1 MIVLKSSREIELMR
15 HAGQIAGEALA
26 LGGELVKPGVTTK
39 HINDMMER
47 YIRSKGG
54 KPSFKGYGGFSSGSL
69 HLNQRAGHTWD
80 SVEPYGDSRWR
91 YCKY

>member
-47 YIRSKGG
+47 
-54 KPSFKGYGGFSSGSL
+54 
-69 HLNQRAGHTWD
+69 
-80 SVEPYGDSRWR
+80 
-91 YCKY
+91 